1 MWVGQVGDIM
11 STCPTFVSSLC
22 PYLQGCLLGLGGVL
36 LLTVLPSSVLLTP
49 AMLLAMLAVLSML
62 GLLL

>member
-1 MWVGQVGDIM
+1 M

-49 AMLLAMLAVLSML
+49 AMWLAMLAVLSML